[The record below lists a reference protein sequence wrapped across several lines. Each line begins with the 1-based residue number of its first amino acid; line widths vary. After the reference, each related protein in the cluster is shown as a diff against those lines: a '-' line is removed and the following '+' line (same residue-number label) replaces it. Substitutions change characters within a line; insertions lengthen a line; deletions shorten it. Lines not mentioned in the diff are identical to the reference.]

1 VFVLVSKDNVRMM
14 LSLPKKLKKKLEA
27 LAEADN
33 RSLNNYIVTVPKD
46 VVENT
51 NKK

>member
-14 LSLPKKLKKKLEA
+14 LSLPKKLKIRLEA

-33 RSLNNYIVTVPKD
+33 RSLNNFIVTILKG
-46 VVENT
+46 VVEKP

>member
-1 VFVLVSKDNVRMM
+1 M
-14 LSLPKKLKKKLEA
+14 LSLPRKLKKKLEA

-33 RSLNNYIVTVPKD
+33 RSFNNYIVTVLKS
-46 VVENT
+46 VVEKP

>member
-1 VFVLVSKDNVRMM
+1 MISKNNIRMM
-14 LSLPKKLKKKLEA
+14 LSLPRKLKKKLEA

-33 RSLNNYIVTVPKD
+33 RSLNNYIVTVLKN
-46 VVENT
+46 VVEKT